1 MKDYDIADQRYGRS
15 WTEHAKIETS
25 QRTWNQ
31 GTVEGMDDRLSA
43 WRMSKHRTGSGEA
56 VNMLFNAVVPNW
68 ANRKRCYQLNL
79 EL

>member
-25 QRTWNQ
+25 LRTRNQ
-31 GTVEGMDDRLSA
+31 GTVEGIDDRPSA
-43 WRMSKHRTGSGEA
+43 WRMSEHRTGSREV
-56 VNMLFNAVVPNW
+56 VNVLFNTVAPNW

-79 EL
+79 ES

>member
-1 MKDYDIADQRYGRS
+1 MKDYDIADQRYSCS
-15 WTEHAKIETS
+15 WIEHAKIETS
-25 QRTWNQ
+25 LRMRNQ
-31 GTVEGMDDRLSA
+31 GTVEGIDDRPST

-79 EL
+79 ES